1 MGAYVSFETIAAYA
15 VALLLMYA
23 LGWLLFVPL
32 KYLWKLI
39 LNGILGG
46 LLLVAINLIGGIFG
60 VTLAINPITA
70 LISGFLGIP
79 GVALLF
85 LLQIIL

>member
-1 MGAYVSFETIAAYA
+1 MGAFVSIETIVAYA

-39 LNGILGG
+39 LNGVLGG
-46 LLLVAINLIGGIFG
+46 LLLVVINLIGGLFG

-70 LISGFLGIP
+70 LIAGFLGIP

>member
-1 MGAYVSFETIAAYA
+1 MGAFVSIETIVAYA

-46 LLLVAINLIGGIFG
+46 LLLVAINLIGGLFG

-85 LLQIIL
+85 LLQVIL

>member
-1 MGAYVSFETIAAYA
+1 MGAVISLETIVAYA

-32 KYLWKLI
+32 KYLWKLL

-46 LLLVAINLIGGIFG
+46 LLLFVINLVGGFFG
-60 VTLAINPITA
+60 INIAINPITA

-79 GVALLF
+79 GVALLL
-85 LLQIIL
+85 LLQMIL

>member
-1 MGAYVSFETIAAYA
+1 MGAFVSVETIAAYA

-32 KYLWKLI
+32 KYLWKLF

-46 LLLVAINLIGGIFG
+46 LLLVVINLIGGLFG

-70 LISGFLGIP
+70 LIAGFLGIP

>member
-1 MGAYVSFETIAAYA
+1 MGNVSIEMILAYA

-32 KYLWKLI
+32 KYLWRLI

-46 LLLVAINLIGGIFG
+46 LLLVVINLVGGLFG
-60 VTLAINPITA
+60 VTLAINPVTA
-70 LISGFLGIP
+70 LVAGFLGIP

>member
-1 MGAYVSFETIAAYA
+1 MGAVIGVETILAYA

-46 LLLVAINLIGGIFG
+46 LLLVVINLIGGLFG
-60 VTLAINPITA
+60 VTLAINPVTA
-70 LISGFLGIP
+70 LIAGFLGIP

>member
-1 MGAYVSFETIAAYA
+1 MGAFVSIETIVAYA

-46 LLLVAINLIGGIFG
+46 LLLVVINLIGGLFG
-60 VTLAINPITA
+60 ITLAINPITA
-70 LISGFLGIP
+70 LIAGFLGIP

>member
-1 MGAYVSFETIAAYA
+1 MGAYVSIETIAAYA

-39 LNGILGG
+39 LNGVLGG
-46 LLLVAINLIGGIFG
+46 LLLVVINLVGGLFG
-60 VTLAINPITA
+60 VTLAINPVTA
-70 LISGFLGIP
+70 LIAGFLGIP
-79 GVALLF
+79 GVSLLF
-85 LLQIIL
+85 LLQVIL

>member
-1 MGAYVSFETIAAYA
+1 MAAFISIETILAYV
-15 VALLLMYA
+15 VALVLMYA

-46 LLLVAINLIGGIFG
+46 LLLVGINLVGGLFG
-60 VTLAINPITA
+60 VTVAVNPVTA

-85 LLQIIL
+85 LLQVIL

>member
-1 MGAYVSFETIAAYA
+1 MGAFVSIETVVAYA

-46 LLLVAINLIGGIFG
+46 LLLVAINLIGGLFG

-85 LLQIIL
+85 LLQVIL

>member
-1 MGAYVSFETIAAYA
+1 MGNVSIEMILAYA

-32 KYLWKLI
+32 KYLWRLI

-46 LLLVAINLIGGIFG
+46 LLLVAINLVGGLFG
-60 VTLAINPITA
+60 VTLAINPVTA
-70 LISGFLGIP
+70 LVAGFLGIP

>member
-1 MGAYVSFETIAAYA
+1 MGAFISIETIVAYA
-15 VALLLMYA
+15 AALLLMYA

-46 LLLVAINLIGGIFG
+46 LLLVVINLIGGLFG
-60 VTLAINPITA
+60 ITIAINPVTA
-70 LISGFLGIP
+70 LIAGFLGIP

>member
-1 MGAYVSFETIAAYA
+1 MGAFISIEAIIAYA

-46 LLLVAINLIGGIFG
+46 LLLVVINLIGGLFG
-60 VTLAINPITA
+60 VTIAINPVTA